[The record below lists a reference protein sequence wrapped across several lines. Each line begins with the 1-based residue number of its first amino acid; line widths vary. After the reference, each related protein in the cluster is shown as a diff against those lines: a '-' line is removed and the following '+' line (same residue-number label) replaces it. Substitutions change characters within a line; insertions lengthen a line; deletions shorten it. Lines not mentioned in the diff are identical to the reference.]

1 MGPWV
6 LINALSYN
14 AFVKYMP
21 AVAQQTN
28 RFRAAARQIDQLECL
43 QASNE
48 PIRTP
53 PTVLVCTQAGTV
65 APEPTSTAIPGDL
78 RSVDRTAAR
87 C

>member
-14 AFVKYMP
+14 AFIKYMP
-21 AVAQQTN
+21 SVAQQTN

-53 PTVLVCTQAGTV
+53 SCC
-65 APEPTSTAIPGDL
+65 
-78 RSVDRTAAR
+78 AR
-87 C
+87 LYSSGNGSPRANIDCYSWRPSLG